1 MKKKTEQAPPFR
13 PSPRQN
19 GCEGCFIR
27 QETIEFLRDQLRLA
41 QQQNDQLQNK
51 LLALTGDAADR
62 YQKLRVMELAQTNS
76 PAMTGILPG
85 GMAGEQVEGPDE
97 FDNFVEQLHTG
108 LSRRES

>member
-1 MKKKTEQAPPFR
+1 MKKKKIEHISR
-13 PSPRQN
+13 SSSCS
-19 GCEGCFIR
+19 GCEIR

-62 YQKLRVMELAQTNS
+62 YQKLRVMELAQTSS

-97 FDNFVEQLHTG
+97 FDNFIEQLHGG
-108 LSRRES
+108 LTRRDS

>member
-1 MKKKTEQAPPFR
+1 MKKSRSITPVE
-13 PSPRQN
+13 PSSRHH
-19 GCEGCFIR
+19 GCEGCCIR

-85 GMAGEQVEGPDE
+85 GMMGEQVEAPDE
-97 FDNFVEQLHTG
+97 FDNFVDQLHTG